1 MGRLGEGDGMRIGE
15 VLKSTRTRQGLDIRT
30 VEERTKIRIKYL
42 RALES
47 EDWQILPSPAYAKGF
62 LRTYA
67 SLLGLDAEAIVDEYR
82 RQVETELPARPF
94 GEPVLESRP
103 RPMGEPRRLGWAGI
117 AGLVVVGVLVVLLV
131 IGLVGGDGGDETTP
145 RGDRAEKREQRQ
157 ERKREQR
164 QRERRR
170 ERRQAAAAAA
180 EAERITLRLELSS
193 GVQVCLVNGAGDAL
207 IDDQLLSAGSEE
219 RFEAKSFELRFP
231 SGYDRGQF
239 VLSLNGMRTRVPET
253 QGPTAFEVTRPAK
266 LEQVEFESG
275 CP

>member
-47 EDWQILPSPAYAKGF
+47 EDWQVLPNPAYAKGF

-67 SLLGLDAEAIVDEYR
+67 SLLGLDAEAIVDEFR
-82 RQVETELPARPF
+82 RQVESQMPPQPF
-94 GEPVLESRP
+94 GEPVLASP
-103 RPMGEPRRLGWAGI
+103 RQPMGEPRRLGGI
-117 AGLVVVGVLVVLLV
+117 GFAVLAVVGVLVVLLV
-131 IGLVGGDGGDETTP
+131 IGLVGGDGGEETVP
-145 RGDRAEKREQRQ
+145 RGDRAEKRE
-157 ERKREQR
+157 ER
-164 QRERRR
+164 QRERRQR
-170 ERRQAAAAAA
+170 ERRQEAAEA
-180 EAERITLRLELSS
+180 EAERITLNLELASD
-193 GVQVCLVNGAGDAL
+193 VQVCLVNGAGDAL
-207 IDDQLLSAGSEE
+207 IDDQVLSAGSEE
-219 RFEAKSFELRFP
+219 RFEAKTFGLRFP

-239 VLSLNGMRTRVPET
+239 VLSLNGERTRVPET
-253 QGPTAFEVTRPAK
+253 QGPTAFEITGPAK

>member
-47 EDWQILPSPAYAKGF
+47 EDWQVLPSPAYAKGF

-67 SLLGLDAEAIVDEYR
+67 SLLGLDAEAIVDEFR
-82 RQVETELPARPF
+82 RQVESQMPSQPF
-94 GEPVLESRP
+94 GEPVLASP
-103 RPMGEPRRLGWAGI
+103 RQPMGEPRRLGGI
-117 AGLVVVGVLVVLLV
+117 GFAVLAVIGVLVVLLV
-131 IGLVGGDGGDETTP
+131 IGLVGGDGGDETVP
-145 RGDRAEKREQRQ
+145 RGDRAERREQRQ
-157 ERKREQR
+157 ERQRERR
-164 QRERRR
+164 QRERRQ
-170 ERRQAAAAAA
+170 ERRQEAA
-180 EAERITLRLELSS
+180 EAEAEQITLNLELTSD
-193 GVQVCLVNGAGDAL
+193 VQVCLVSGAGDAL

-219 RFEAKSFELRFP
+219 RFEAKTFGLRFP

-239 VLSLNGMRTRVPET
+239 VLSLNGKRTRVPET
-253 QGPTAFEVTRPAK
+253 QGPTAFEITGPAK